1 MLFYQVFFFSVIV
14 LICRNFL
21 FCMVI
26 AEFVP
31 SKIGWMVPR
40 IKLQRKSFV
49 ILHKSRSLACDN
61 FVYYENGWQLFFDYS
76 HDVSRN
82 FPVQLCLP
90 TVVVLAFFWL
100 QMVSCKMT
108 NPPLQWVL
116 LLSLASLANQAK
128 PTHPITVKLFKLLLR
143 SKHYSLKKIIFLYY
157 FDILILKIKKI
168 LF

>member
-82 FPVQLCLP
+82 CPVQLCLP

-108 NPPLQWVL
+108 NPPPPMGSTSVACI
-116 LLSLASLANQAK
+116 SCKSSKANSSNNSE
-128 PTHPITVKLFKLLLR
+128 VV
-143 SKHYSLKKIIFLYY
+143 
-157 FDILILKIKKI
+157 
-168 LF
+168 

>member
-1 MLFYQVFFFSVIV
+1 
-14 LICRNFL
+14 
-21 FCMVI
+21 MVM

-40 IKLQRKSFV
+40 IKLQGKSFV
-49 ILHKSRSLACDN
+49 ILHKSKSLACDN

-76 HDVSRN
+76 HNVSRN
-82 FPVQLCLP
+82 CPVQLCLP

-108 NPPLQWVL
+108 NPPLRWVL

-128 PTHPITVKLFKLLLR
+128 PTHPICQWSCLSCYCVQNTILL
-143 SKHYSLKKIIFLYY
+143 KNNFLYY
-157 FDILILKIKKI
+157 FDILI
-168 LF
+168 